1 MAMPGV
7 GHTRGGEYQLVVR
20 GELDTRFQY
29 LFEPMRLERID
40 GKTVLSG
47 HLIDQSQLHGVI
59 GRIEELGL
67 ELLSVERMNEQ
78 S

>member
-1 MAMPGV
+1 MAMAGI
-7 GHTRGGEYQLVVR
+7 GDTRGGEYRLVVR
-20 GELDTRFQY
+20 GELDTRFEY
-29 LFEPMRLERID
+29 FFEPMRLDRTD

-47 HLIDQSQLHGVI
+47 DLIDQAQLHGVI

-67 ELLSVERMNEQ
+67 ELLSVEQVSEQ

>member
-7 GHTRGGEYQLVVR
+7 GHTRGGKYQLVVR
-20 GELDTRFQY
+20 GELDTRFEY
-29 LFEPMRLERID
+29 LFEPMRLERTD
-40 GKTVLSG
+40 GRTVLSG
-47 HLIDQSQLHGVI
+47 DLIDQAQLHGVI

-67 ELLSVERMNEQ
+67 ELLSVEQVSEQ

>member
-1 MAMPGV
+1 MGMPGV
-7 GHTRGGEYQLVVR
+7 GHTRGGKYRLVVR

-29 LFEPMRLERID
+29 LFEPMRLERTD
-40 GKTVLSG
+40 GRTVLSG
-47 HLIDQSQLHGVI
+47 DLIDQAQLHGVI

-67 ELLSVERMNEQ
+67 ELLSVEQVSEQ

>member
-7 GHTRGGEYQLVVR
+7 GHTRGGKYRLVVR
-20 GELDTRFQY
+20 GEFDTRFEY
-29 LFEPMRLERID
+29 LFEPMRLERTD
-40 GKTVLSG
+40 GRTVLSG
-47 HLIDQSQLHGVI
+47 DLIDQAQLHGVI

-67 ELLSVERMNEQ
+67 ELLSVEQVSEQ

>member
-1 MAMPGV
+1 MGMPGV
-7 GHTRGGEYQLVVR
+7 GHTRGGIYRLVIR

-29 LFEPMRLERID
+29 LFEPLRLERT
-40 GKTVLSG
+40 GGRTVLYG
-47 HLIDQSQLHGVI
+47 DVVDQAQLHGVI

-67 ELLSVERMNEQ
+67 ELLSVEQVSEQ